1 MKLRV
6 PTKLAKEIL
15 DTTKDAYLAKS
26 IDESSLKRYVDF
38 DGLLLSDVSV
48 KAFHKALKET
58 TSDLSNDFAFLY
70 AALRGKLNLK
80 IQNMSQVRTC
90 VISYLKHELDKG
102 FLFRRGEYESVLP
115 VLVTDVVQ
123 TESSSRYSNSS
134 AKTTVDLSFVF
145 STTKGNL
152 KEGSLHISPRS
163 VQAAADA
170 YGIDVTLVE
179 RNYKNGRETYTDVVD
194 FKVAGDGV
202 PVELIFKYHGL
213 FKETP
218 ALHEL
223 YIKQV
228 DRFFKFLPQF
238 GKQFKVRGY
247 ATSGGWFSQD
257 VSMLTEGKPGRCI
270 LDTIPAAAMS
280 SEETNSRPRRIKP
293 SYFGRDDD
301 DNISTDVLSKDS
313 LDIPLEE
320 LTQADLQ
327 LSTPVRWLTEGGEP
341 IRRDA
346 PLHPTVQIFHLEKY
360 RSFSVHVNNI
370 TPYKY
375 RDGIID
381 SLVLPSE
388 IKQLALM
395 LVGDSSLEEIDDV
408 IEGKSQSTLITLI
421 GDPGVGKTLLAE
433 VIAEVTEKPLYKI
446 PADRLGGSADVIEIN
461 LKKFLRQAET
471 WNAVLMI
478 DEANAYVHAR
488 GTNVEQNAIVGVF
501 LRLVEYFKGTLILT
515 TNQTSDNDTFDIDD
529 AVLSR
534 SDAVIRIELPTPEDA
549 KRIWLVQA
557 RHLKISL
564 DEALIDKLVST
575 YTISGRSIRKL
586 LLNSVRWAAYNKEDL
601 SFKHFKACAK
611 YIPSTNAERSSL
623 KKS

>member
-6 PTKLAKEIL
+6 PTKLAKDVLES
-15 DTTKDAYLAKS
+15 TSDAYLAKA
-26 IDESSLKRYVDF
+26 INESSLKRYVDL
-38 DGLLLSDVSV
+38 DGLLLSDTSV

-58 TSDLSNDFAFLY
+58 TSDLSNNFAFLY
-70 AALRGKLNLK
+70 ASLRGKLNLRV
-80 IQNMSQVRTC
+80 QNMSQVRTC
-90 VISYLKHELDKG
+90 VVAYLKHELDKG

-115 VLVTDVVQ
+115 VLVTDVTQ
-123 TESSSRYSNSS
+123 TETNSRHSGSFTK
-134 AKTTVDLSFVF
+134 ATVDISFAF
-145 STTKGNL
+145 STTKGSL
-152 KEGSLHISPRS
+152 KEDSLHISPRTI
-163 VQAAADA
+163 QAAAAA
-170 YGIDVTLVE
+170 YGLDVTLVE
-179 RNYKNGRETYTDVVD
+179 RSYRSGREVYTDVVD
-194 FKVAGDGV
+194 FKVSGEGI
-202 PVELIFKYHGL
+202 PVELMFKHHGL

-223 YIKQV
+223 YSKQI

-238 GKQFKVRGY
+238 GKQFRVRGY
-247 ATSGGWFSQD
+247 ATSGGWFAQD

-270 LDTIPAAAMS
+270 LDTIPAAAIS
-280 SEETNSRPRRIKP
+280 SEDADSRPRRVKP
-293 SYFGRDDD
+293 SYFGRYEDEEGSSDG
-301 DNISTDVLSKDS
+301 VSKDS

-327 LSTPVRWLTEGGEP
+327 LSTPVRWITEGGEP

-360 RSFSVHVNNI
+360 RSFNVHVNNI
-370 TPYKY
+370 APYKY
-375 RDGIID
+375 RDGIIE

-446 PADRLGGSADVIEIN
+446 PADRLGGSADVIEVN

-478 DEANAYVHAR
+478 DEANAYVHSR
-488 GTNVEQNAIVGVF
+488 GTDVEQNAIVGVF

-557 RHLKISL
+557 KHLKVSL